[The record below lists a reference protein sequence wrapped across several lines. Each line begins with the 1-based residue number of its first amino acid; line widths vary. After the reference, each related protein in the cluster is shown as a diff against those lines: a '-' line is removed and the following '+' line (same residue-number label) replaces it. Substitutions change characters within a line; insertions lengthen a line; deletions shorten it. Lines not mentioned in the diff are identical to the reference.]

1 MHVCPS
7 CYNYAG
13 IPIRAQPCNGD
24 KLEKVSIYLKTDSG
38 FIEAVTLLLSNLPRV
53 QVTAAAF

>member
-7 CYNYAG
+7 CYNNVG
-13 IPIRAQPCNGD
+13 IPISVQPCSGN
-24 KLEKVSIYLKTDSG
+24 KLEKENIYLKTDSG
-38 FIEAVTLLLSNLPRV
+38 FTEAVTLLLSNSPRV